1 MSIFVRSYCDI
12 QTHREVEGEKHRDG
26 DRGCSPGRRRG
37 IGVAASAE
45 GQQINR
51 PHVAQVCSRSQNRNV
66 TINLESNGHAPPRQ
80 APFLQMLVMELLI
93 FIFYFFFPPHPII
106 KIYTYLRCKI
116 MDRSCLDSRSRH
128 KWFAV
133 WWIQTT
139 AFTRCRAFYYADWHL
154 PGMLGKDK
162 SSCYFAHG
170 PINAGRSDSLSQIMT
185 PLEHW
190 IWLCLIYAAFMSPIY
205 LCTLAVLCKI
215 TSFYALF
222 KWAISQFICRQGA
235 VVFSRCV
242 NHSREQLLL
251 ITNQA
256 RCWSLILE
264 MCLLSNHFYRGFSD
278 LVTNT
283 WWN

>member
-1 MSIFVRSYCDI
+1 MCNGTGWRVQSPLFIVKNPPHTERTSTCPELVILPGQGMAFWSRAVFKKGITHLSIFVRSYCDI

-93 FIFYFFFPPHPII
+93 LIFYFFFPPHPII

-128 KWFAV
+128 K
-133 WWIQTT
+133 
-139 AFTRCRAFYYADWHL
+139 
-154 PGMLGKDK
+154 
-162 SSCYFAHG
+162 
-170 PINAGRSDSLSQIMT
+170 
-185 PLEHW
+185 
-190 IWLCLIYAAFMSPIY
+190 
-205 LCTLAVLCKI
+205 
-215 TSFYALF
+215 
-222 KWAISQFICRQGA
+222 
-235 VVFSRCV
+235 
-242 NHSREQLLL
+242 
-251 ITNQA
+251 
-256 RCWSLILE
+256 
-264 MCLLSNHFYRGFSD
+264 
-278 LVTNT
+278 
-283 WWN
+283 